1 MAPTPRLS
9 LNDDFAAHLN
19 CPICGNA
26 SLIVHHTASLPDYVS
41 CRSCGSAFVVEAD
54 GERVLYG
61 KINDQYHRTQQF
73 ALKQWVMLEA
83 VDRRASDE
91 RAEEEDTTAP
101 PAVEAAPPPAAREAA
116 PPPPSPAEDLLRS
129 AAVPIPTEPDLHWPP
144 RKIFPLE
151 PDTEPEPIQPDRVE
165 PIQPDRVAPSPLP
178 PASIEP
184 EMPKAAQTPLPSTPP
199 IPAKPETPSGVDLS
213 KIGLPPKQ
221 PEDQEPLIET
231 PVFPQG
237 VKLKQLQE
245 DRAAEPLP
253 KMPPKP
259 EVMPGLPP
267 KPEVMPGLPPKPEVM
282 PGVPPQAPAQ
292 PAPQPPVLEL
302 RENDP
307 PQGFRHRVV
316 IRGEKVTFPKK
327 ACAHCQGT
335 PVRGRLTIIGDLPQ
349 GQKIGQRKKAA
360 FNLPLCAECHDR
372 AQTVTPEEKAERL
385 QAYLIAMLVAM
396 VFLVAALAWGVDLQ
410 ENPFPSL
417 IILAVLAL
425 IGFFVPAYFL
435 LNRIVPTPPSPNA
448 AYIRSTLLI
457 PDDAQ
462 GLETAFEFRNK
473 EYAEQF
479 FVANDIFTLGK
490 PVQVKDRSF
499 TRTRPPEPPPA

>member
-19 CPICGNA
+19 CPICGKA
-26 SLIVHHTASLPDYVS
+26 SLIVHHTASLPDFVS

-54 GERVLYG
+54 GDRVLYG
-61 KINDQYHRTQQF
+61 KINDQYPRAQQF

-83 VDRRASDE
+83 VERRASDE
-91 RAEEEDTTAP
+91 RAEEEETTAP
-101 PAVEAAPPPAAREAA
+101 PAVEAAPTPAAREAA
-116 PPPPSPAEDLLRS
+116 PPPPGPAEDLLRS
-129 AAVPIPTEPDLHWPP
+129 AAVPIPTEPDLNWPP
-144 RKIFPLE
+144 KKIIPLE
-151 PDTEPEPIQPDRVE
+151 ADTEPE

-178 PASIEP
+178 PASVEP
-184 EMPKAAQTPLPSTPP
+184 ELPKAAQAPPPSAPP
-199 IPAKPETPSGVDLS
+199 IPAKPEIPSGVDLG
-213 KIGLPPKQ
+213 KIGIPQTPPAEK
-221 PEDQEPLIET
+221 EHLIDT

-237 VKLKQLQE
+237 MKLDHLQE
-245 DRAAEPLP
+245 DRAPEPLQ
-253 KMPPKP
+253 PKP
-259 EVMPGLPP
+259 EGIPA
-267 KPEVMPGLPPKPEVM
+267 
-282 PGVPPQAPAQ
+282 VPPQAPAR

-307 PQGFRHRVV
+307 PQGIRHRVV

-349 GQKIGQRKKAA
+349 GQKIGQRKKAT

-372 AQTVTPEEKAERL
+372 AQSVTPEEKAERL
-385 QAYLIAMLVAM
+385 QANLLAMLIMM
-396 VFLVAALAWGVDLQ
+396 VVLVAALAWGLDLQ
-410 ENPFPSL
+410 EDPIRGFI
-417 IILAVLAL
+417 IILILGLV
-425 IGFFVPAYFL
+425 GYFVPSYFL
-435 LNRIVPTPPSPNA
+435 LKRIKPSPPSPNS

-479 FVANDIFTLGK
+479 FTANETFTLGK
-490 PVQVKDRSF
+490 PVQVKDRAY
-499 TRTRPPEPPPA
+499 TRPRPPEPPPA

>member
-19 CPICGNA
+19 CPICGEA
-26 SLIVHHTASLPDYVS
+26 SLNVHHTASLPDYVS

-61 KINDQYHRTQQF
+61 KINDQYPRTQQF

-83 VDRRASDE
+83 VERRASDE
-91 RAEEEDTTAP
+91 REEEDTTAP

-116 PPPPSPAEDLLRS
+116 PPPPNPAESFLRS
-129 AAVPIPTEPDLHWPP
+129 AAVPIPTEPDLNWPP
-144 RKIFPLE
+144 NKIFPLE

-165 PIQPDRVAPSPLP
+165 PSPPP
-178 PASIEP
+178 PASSEP
-184 EMPKAAQTPLPSTPP
+184 EMPRTAQTPPPSIPP
-199 IPAKPETPSGVDLS
+199 IPAKPETPPGVDLS
-213 KIGLPPKQ
+213 KIGLPPEK
-221 PEDQEPLIET
+221 PEDQEPLIDT

-245 DRAAEPLP
+245 DRAAELLP
-253 KMPPKP
+253 EMPPQPEFMPGLPPQPGVMPDLPPQP

-267 KPEVMPGLPPKPEVM
+267 QPPAK
-282 PGVPPQAPAQ
+282 

-302 RENDP
+302 RDNDP
-307 PQGFRHRVV
+307 PQGIRHRVV
-316 IRGEKVTFPKK
+316 IRGEKVTFPKQ

-349 GQKIGQRKKAA
+349 GQKIGARKEAI

-372 AQTVTPEEKAERL
+372 AQNITPEEKAERL
-385 QAYLIAMLVAM
+385 QANLLAMLIMM
-396 VFLVAALAWGVDLQ
+396 VVLVAALAWGLDLQ
-410 ENPFPSL
+410 ENPISG
-417 IILAVLAL
+417 IIIIVILGS
-425 IGFFVPAYFL
+425 IGYFVPSYFL
-435 LNRIVPTPPSPNA
+435 LRRIKPSPPSPNA

-479 FVANDIFTLGK
+479 FDANDIFTLGK

-499 TRTRPPEPPPA
+499 TRARSPEPPPA